1 MRRTALLSG
10 LVLMLVCFAS
20 SDARAQEALKK
31 GDFVAICGDSITEQK
46 LYSVYMQNYLL
57 MCKPAGVDGDL
68 RAMQFGWSGETS
80 WGFLQKMPKEALR
93 FKMSVATT
101 CYGMNDGGYAPLS
114 EEQAKKYR
122 EAMTGIVKAFK
133 EHGVRFIVVG
143 SPGCVDTDTF
153 TRPDPSDPEPD
164 ARKKRRLNQSEMYNK
179 TLAGLR
185 DIGREVAAREGV
197 TFASVYDVMMEAMT
211 KAKAKYGPKYYVP
224 GADGFHPGPNGQLVM
239 AYAFLKALG
248 CEGEI
253 GTIAVNLGTDKAD
266 ATEGHKVLS
275 ATDSGIEV
283 ESTRYPFCF
292 YGDPA
297 SPNSTSG
304 IIEFIPFNQDL
315 NRFMLMIQGARSDK
329 LRITWGKNTKEFSRA
344 DLEKGINLAAEFPV
358 DNPFSEQFKKVEDLI
373 RKQQNAETPLV
384 KKTLHDLATK
394 KETNKDEGEKRA
406 QEEMAR
412 AKELFDQAAAAARQP
427 VRHTIKIE
435 FVK

>member
-1 MRRTALLSG
+1 MRRIALLSG
-10 LVLMLVCFAS
+10 LVLILVCFARS
-20 SDARAQEALKK
+20 EAGAQEALKK

-57 MCKPAGVDGDL
+57 MCKPAGLDGDL

-101 CYGMNDGGYAPLS
+101 CYGMNDGGYSPLS
-114 EEQAKKYR
+114 EEKAKKYR
-122 EAMTGIVKAFK
+122 DAMTGIVKSFK
-133 EHGVRFIVVG
+133 DHGVRFIVVG
-143 SPGCVDTDTF
+143 SPGCVDTETF
-153 TRPDPSDPEPD
+153 QRNDPTDPE
-164 ARKKRRLNQSEMYNK
+164 KKRKVNQSEMYNK

-185 DIGREVAAREGV
+185 DIGREVAAQQGV
-197 TFASVYDVMMEAMT
+197 TFANVFDTMMEAMT
-211 KAKAKYGPKYYVP
+211 KAKAKYGAKYYVP

-239 AYAFLKALG
+239 AYAFLRALG
-248 CEGEI
+248 CDGEI
-253 GTIAVNLGTDKAD
+253 GTIAVDLAGGKSGATD
-266 ATEGHKVLS
+266 GHKVLS
-275 ATDSGIEV
+275 ASGGTIEV

-304 IIEFIPFNQDL
+304 IIEFIPFNHDL
-315 NRFMLMIQGARSDK
+315 NRLTLMVSGLKGERARV
-329 LRITWGKNTKEFSRA
+329 TWGNGSKQFSKA
-344 DLEKGINLAAEFPV
+344 DLQKGINLAAEFPV
-358 DNPFSEQFKKVEDLI
+358 GNPFSEQFKKVEDLI

-394 KETNKDEGEKRA
+394 KDVNKEEGEKKA
-406 QEEMAR
+406 QEEMAN
-412 AKELFDQAAAAARQP
+412 AKRLFDEAAAAAKTA

-435 FVK
+435 EVQ